1 MNVLGSRFVPRNQLL
16 LLGGMLVVLAYLLQ
30 RNSGLNATIFG
41 DEYVY
46 SMHSRYY
53 VDGQFTWPNFLYF
66 RIYSLTSLFGQS
78 FLEAARMFNAF
89 FWILTALP
97 IYAIA
102 KKILS
107 DGSAVAAALFAIIL
121 PSNMYTAFFMPEA
134 AYFLFFWIVV
144 YFVIVAAEKPSIQNL
159 VFVSIFFAL
168 ASLIKPHALFLIPA
182 FLVFGFF
189 KFRDVSRVK
198 TAVVMALMILTSMA
212 LKIGLGFLLAG
223 KSGLTLLGGTYTGAI
238 QSGSGSGDALKLITV
253 FTSGFR
259 LAPAHLLAFSL
270 IFGLVFV
277 SSILALQ
284 KAEPSKPKETG
295 GREYTV
301 LALAVT
307 LNLIV
312 VAALFTT
319 LVAGVNSLEL
329 PNRLHERYYFQIFP
343 FFIILCLLQL
353 KKGND
358 NTAIRT
364 RLAVAQIPI
373 LGLALASVGFFSTF
387 SIQLVDQPEYYSI
400 LLFPV
405 VACTW
410 ALANLANQIT
420 WVFKP
425 ALALKIF
432 AYFFLPIYLGMAHW
446 QVNSNLALSH
456 YESREISLA
465 KYLLNDLP
473 SIGQIQIVGSDIISS
488 YRLAFELDK
497 ADVVFVNQL
506 ATSVSNKSSS
516 EVFAVIIL
524 QPDVA
529 ISKIDGYELERHMGF
544 TVARKTS

>member
-1 MNVLGSRFVPRNQLL
+1 M
-16 LLGGMLVVLAYLLQ
+16 LLGGMLIVFVYLLQ
-30 RNSGLNATIFG
+30 RNVGLHATIFG

-53 VDGQFTWPNFLYF
+53 KDGQFTWPNFLYF
-66 RIYSLTSLFGQS
+66 RIYAITSLFGQS
-78 FLEAARMFNAF
+78 FLEAARMLNAF

-102 KKILS
+102 KKILG

-134 AYFLFFWIVV
+134 TYFLFFWALLYVV
-144 YFVIVAAEKPSIQNL
+144 IEAAEKPSRKSL
-159 VFVSIFFAL
+159 VIVSIVFAL

-189 KFRDVSRVK
+189 KFRDLSRVK
-198 TAVVMALMILTSMA
+198 TSAVMSLMILASMA
-212 LKIGLGFLLAG
+212 LKFGLGFLLAG
-223 KSGLTLLGGTYTGAI
+223 KSGLTLLGGTYSGAV
-238 QSGSGSGDALKLITV
+238 QSGSGSGDVLRLVTV

-259 LAPAHLLAFSL
+259 LAPAHLLALSL
-270 IFGLVFV
+270 IFGIVFV
-277 SSILALQ
+277 SSILTLQ
-284 KAEPSKPKETG
+284 RADLSTPKEIG
-295 GREYTV
+295 GRDYTV

-329 PNRLHERYYFQIFP
+329 SNRIHERYYFQIFP
-343 FFIILCLLQL
+343 FFIILGLWQL
-353 KKGND
+353 KKGID
-358 NTAIRT
+358 NTALRA
-364 RLAVAQIPI
+364 RLALSQIPI
-373 LGLALASVGFFSTF
+373 LGLALATVGFFSTF
-387 SIQLVDQPEYYSI
+387 SIQLVDQPDYYAI

-405 VACTW
+405 IACTW

-420 WVFKP
+420 WVLKP

-432 AYFFLPIYLGMAHW
+432 AFFLFPIYLGMSHW
-446 QVNSNLALSH
+446 QVNNNLALSH
-456 YESREISLA
+456 SESRETSLA

-473 SIGQIQIVGSDIISS
+473 TSAKIQIVGSDIISS

-497 ADVVFVNQL
+497 PDIVFVNQL
-506 ATSVSNKSSS
+506 ATTTKSTTSS
-516 EVFAVIIL
+516 ELFAVMIL
-524 QPDVA
+524 QPGAV

-544 TVARKTS
+544 TIARKTF